1 MVAPQYGIHKYHK
14 NHAVRKLE
22 RNGHEKLLHY
32 STLTQQDMLRL
43 ENEPPPLTAEES
55 RMKGEEYRP
64 VFIATCRQTVN

>member
-1 MVAPQYGIHKYHK
+1 M
-14 NHAVRKLE
+14 R
-22 RNGHEKLLHY
+22 HY